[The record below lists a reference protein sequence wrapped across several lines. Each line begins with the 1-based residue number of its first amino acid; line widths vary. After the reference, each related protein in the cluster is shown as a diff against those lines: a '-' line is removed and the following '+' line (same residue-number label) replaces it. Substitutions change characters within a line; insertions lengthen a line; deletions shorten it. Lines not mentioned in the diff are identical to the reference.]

1 MQEQF
6 NSEIIGSIILR
17 SFIKAERVEKRL
29 ETGRTLRIL
38 SIMKNLLEFICSRN
52 WLKPRLD
59 LTNNLTPKEG

>member
-29 ETGRTLRIL
+29 EAGRL

>member
-29 ETGRTLRIL
+29 EAGRT
-38 SIMKNLLEFICSRN
+38 
-52 WLKPRLD
+52 
-59 LTNNLTPKEG
+59 